1 MARESS
7 PVKEEPTSQATK
19 PPKRD
24 RQAEPDPNRATRESS
39 DGEATAGS
47 DGVKVLRPY
56 SAAMEEVN
64 AANPEAEEANPAA
77 VGKLLYDAT

>member
-1 MARESS
+1 MA
-7 PVKEEPTSQATK
+7 KQ
-19 PPKRD
+19 
-24 RQAEPDPNRATRESS
+24 RQVS
-39 DGEATAGS
+39 DV
-47 DGVKVLRPY
+47 VKVLRPY